1 MKQINLL
8 FFTFVKYRYSRR
20 YLHQPSVLVLII
32 ANLMYFCVS
41 TTVCFFHSQ
50 DMNLK
55 YTQMKENYTSNI
67 FFLTDQEN
75 ETQSLSN
82 KDESRKKNKQK

>member
-1 MKQINLL
+1 
-8 FFTFVKYRYSRR
+8 
-20 YLHQPSVLVLII
+20 
-32 ANLMYFCVS
+32 
-41 TTVCFFHSQ
+41 
-50 DMNLK
+50 MNLK

-82 KDESRKKNKQK
+82 KDESRKKNKQKWCVRGEKAGTTGSNHFFSDFVSDATLKKPCRV